1 MGNRRFCLRFIQ
13 PPTNPPTHSKTQPP
27 PPLAVL
33 APYHTL
39 SRSHAPAPCEH
50 PAHSQKGQLQR
61 RIPSHP
67 VGRKASVQQNY
78 TVCTVSFRGTRWPHR
93 TRSSGELEL
102 KTWCYLQSR
111 DSRERWNFCT
121 EGPLITVWAEDDVTV
136 TLFMPCWRKQKTR
149 RNTNTFTR
157 EHPQTPL
164 PLSSSLPLPR
174 LSLSPSHCLPLTFL
188 EQLEVVLW
196 WGQCSALY
204 NW

>member
-1 MGNRRFCLRFIQ
+1 MHLH
-13 PPTNPPTHSKTQPP
+13 PTS
-27 PPLAVL
+27 
-33 APYHTL
+33 TL
-39 SRSHAPAPCEH
+39 LTLKRDNWDV
-50 PAHSQKGQLQR
+50 QR
-61 RIPSHP
+61 QIPSHP

-121 EGPLITVWAEDDVTV
+121 EGPLITVLAEDDVTV

-204 NW
+204 NC